1 MLTSQLSY
9 YIWLNLDFTQR
20 WISWLSKT
28 VSVSNYLSLH
38 LFYIMLEQLLV
49 WFTFGLLVQH

>member
-49 WFTFGLLVQH
+49 WFTFGLLDQH